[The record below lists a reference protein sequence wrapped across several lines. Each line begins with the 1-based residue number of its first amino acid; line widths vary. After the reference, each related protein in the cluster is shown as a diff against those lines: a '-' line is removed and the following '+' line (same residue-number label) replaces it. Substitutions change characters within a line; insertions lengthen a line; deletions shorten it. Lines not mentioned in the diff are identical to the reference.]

1 MEIVILIYFCLNEF
15 KHFSCFLIIRNI
27 KGIVSFFK
35 LFCPSVIFPLAPL
48 EKWWGK
54 LDTTCGRGPTIF
66 LLNYYRLPFRVCVGG
81 NRKTKKKP
89 KKLISRAQELEQ
101 IHIVKIVQT
110 NKCAHVHHGRLL
122 NCWFDFTLKLPRL

>member
-66 LLNYYRLPFRVCVGG
+66 LLNYYRLPFACVSAGIG
-81 NRKTKKKP
+81 KKTKTQKTNQP
-89 KKLISRAQELEQ
+89 SSRVGTDTHRENR
-101 IHIVKIVQT
+101 T
-110 NKCAHVHHGRLL
+110 NKQMRSRSSWASPELL
-122 NCWFDFTLKLPRL
+122 V